1 MGLSQANAAV
11 NKQRVIRFA
20 RTLADL
26 AGSSPGKLIALALDE
41 IIKRKCWAKPGR
53 DGWRW
58 RLDLKSRW
66 PDWRGLGLHR
76 SSSGADLDHNF
87 YTVAGT
93 VDELENSL
101 DVVFL

>member
-1 MGLSQANAAV
+1 MGLSQTNPTV

-26 AGSSPGKLIALALDE
+26 AGGGPGKLIALALDE
-41 IIKRKCWAKPGR
+41 IIKRKRWAKPGR
-53 DGWRW
+53 DCRRW
-58 RLDLKSRW
+58 RLHLKSRW
-66 PDWRGLGLHR
+66 PGWRRHGAHR
-76 SSSGADLDHNF
+76 SLPGADLDHNF

-93 VDELENSL
+93 VDELENSV